1 MDEAVVTASAYATG
15 DAEAVTLQ
23 SLEVVTTPGAAADIF
38 LMQSDVNQYITPPAI
53 TWRGVAIA
61 SVCWILYA
69 TFYSFMVVVG
79 DGERFLGI
87 YIGQLMAVTVMGVL
101 SIPPWYLI
109 VRRMDSL
116 GWWPRIG
123 VHVIVAPLYAWLS
136 LEIFLRITWYTAGP
150 EVHAALIDVYIFLF
164 GSNLTAYIIQFAL
177 YHSFRVV
184 QRLHV
189 KEKQAAELQALA
201 KESELAA
208 LKAQINPHFLFN
220 TLNSISAMVRQDPSE
235 TREMIVKLGDML
247 RYVLDSSK
255 KDLVTLG
262 DEIAFVR
269 SYLALEAHRFSD
281 RLDVL
286 FSIEKGTEMALVPPM
301 VLQPLVENAIK
312 HGISRREKGGNI
324 TIRTWKASLEIGVS
338 VEDTSDK
345 VASGDA
351 PRLDALPVSSFG
363 IGLANTR
370 ARLEKRLGAQSTLH
384 TLQLKPDGFRVYFM
398 LPVPDAV
405 L

>member
-1 MDEAVVTASAYATG
+1 MSTENS
-15 DAEAVTLQ
+15 
-23 SLEVVTTPGAAADIF
+23 
-38 LMQSDVNQYITPPAI
+38 QYIAPPAI

-69 TFYSFMVVVG
+69 TFYSFMVVVS

-87 YIGQLMAVTVMGVL
+87 YIGQLMAVTVMGIL

-109 VRRMDSL
+109 VRKMDHV
-116 GWWPRIG
+116 GWWLRIG
-123 VHVIVAPLYAWLS
+123 AHVIVAPLYAWLS
-136 LEIFLRITWYTAGP
+136 LEIFLQITWYTAGP
-150 EVHAALIDVYIFLF
+150 DVHAALIDVYIFLF

-177 YHSFRVV
+177 YHSFRIV

-201 KESELAA
+201 KESELVA

-220 TLNSISAMVRQDPSE
+220 TLNSISAMVNQDPLE

-262 DEIAFVR
+262 DEVAFVR

-286 FSIEKGTEMALVPPM
+286 FSIEADTQDVLVPPM

-312 HGISRREKGGNI
+312 HGISRREEGGKI
-324 TIRTWKASLEIGVS
+324 TIRVWRADREIGVS
-338 VEDTSDK
+338 VEDTGEEAAVSDI
-345 VASGDA
+345 
-351 PRLDALPVSSFG
+351 RLNAVPESSSG

-370 ARLEKRLGAQSTLH
+370 ARLEKRLGAHSTLH
-384 TLQLKPDGFRVYFM
+384 TLRLKPAGFRVYFM
-398 LPVPDAV
+398 LPAPDGA

>member
-1 MDEAVVTASAYATG
+1 MPTEES
-15 DAEAVTLQ
+15 Q
-23 SLEVVTTPGAAADIF
+23 F
-38 LMQSDVNQYITPPAI
+38 ITPPAI

-61 SVCWILYA
+61 SICWVLYA
-69 TFYSFMVVVG
+69 TFYTFMVVVN

-87 YIGQLMAVTVMGVL
+87 YIGQLMAVTVMGIL

-109 VRRMDSL
+109 VRKMDHL

-123 VHVIVAPLYAWLS
+123 VHVLVAPLYAWIS
-136 LEIFLRITWYTAGP
+136 MEIFLRITWYTAGP
-150 EVHAALIDVYIFLF
+150 AVYAALIEVYVFLF

-184 QRLHV
+184 QRLHM

-201 KESELAA
+201 KESELVA

-220 TLNSISAMVRQDPSE
+220 TLNSISAMVKQDPVE

-247 RYVLDSSK
+247 RYVLDSSRH
-255 KDLVTLG
+255 DLVTLG
-262 DEIAFVR
+262 DELSFVR

-281 RLDVL
+281 RLDVT
-286 FSIEKGTEMALVPPM
+286 FDIEANTETVLVPPM

-312 HGISRREKGGNI
+312 HGISRREKGGSI
-324 TIRTWKASLEIGVS
+324 AIRVWKADCEIGVS
-338 VEDTSDK
+338 VEDTGEAAMAKEDDSL
-345 VASGDA
+345 
-351 PRLDALPVSSFG
+351 RVSSSG
-363 IGLANTR
+363 IGLVNTST
-370 ARLEKRLGAQSTLH
+370 RLEKRLGVKARLH
-384 TLQLKPDGFRVYFM
+384 TSKLSPVGFHVSFM
-398 LPVPDAV
+398 LPAADKA